1 MKLLFCG
8 KCKDVF
14 NMSLDLKI
22 CSCGDTGGKYITKER
37 IAIFGKS
44 ATVLGFKNNSFSKAL
59 QNTPM
64 LGAGFRFD
72 AFVIPLICDTVTHV
86 EKNEFIKN

>member
-1 MKLLFCG
+1 MKDFQSCRMLTLAY
-8 KCKDVF
+8 
-14 NMSLDLKI
+14 NMEDMV
-22 CSCGDTGGKYITKER
+22 R
-37 IAIFGKS
+37 M